1 MTNQDDALLAALFP
15 DNEATANYRWWMLT
29 AGYMLQ
35 ENGTQADFV
44 AIGHALSWLMRSF
57 D

>member
-44 AIGHALSWLMRSF
+44 AIGYALSWLMRSF